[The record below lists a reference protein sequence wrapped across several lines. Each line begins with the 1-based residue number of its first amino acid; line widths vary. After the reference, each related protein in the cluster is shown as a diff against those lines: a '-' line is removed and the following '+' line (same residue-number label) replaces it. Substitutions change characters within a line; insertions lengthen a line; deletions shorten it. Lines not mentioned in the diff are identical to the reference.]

1 MTWHFSSDIH
11 RSSGSLASRRSAPTA
26 CHPSSTSLTRLLA
39 PLPTIHLTIPHD
51 HGPYSIRCRRTSRR
65 LTMGVARMILISPR
79 HVTNVSGRNQ
89 DHPLDPTKHQ
99 LISSSSRGNSPVVPN
114 TRNPGGAQM
123 SRCASSVRYFDGQDF
138 GSLIVLIPLAIVSC
152 DVFRRSLDR
161 A

>member
-11 RSSGSLASRRSAPTA
+11 RSSGSLASRRSASTA

-39 PLPTIHLTIPHD
+39 PLPTIHLTIAHD
-51 HGPYSIRCRRTSRR
+51 RGPYSIRCRRTSRR

-79 HVTNVSGRNQ
+79 HVM
-89 DHPLDPTKHQ
+89 DPTKHQ

-114 TRNPGGAQM
+114 TRNSSGAQM